1 MKKILL
7 TTTLAALACSSPLT
21 WAASTG
27 EGQINFTG
35 EILDAACEVINS
47 LSSPLAVDL
56 GKVSKTAFTGVGSTT
71 NITSFFLEL
80 KNCPETVT
88 KASIKFGG
96 NADTDNANV
105 LALTGGTGAAS
116 GVGIQLVDA
125 DGTPLNL
132 YTASADYA
140 LQTGTAT
147 NNLEFGARYIQT
159 GAAVT
164 AGTANGSSTFTV
176 TYN

>member
-7 TTTLAALACSSPLT
+7 TTTLAALACSSSLT

-27 EGQINFTG
+27 EGQVNFTG
-35 EILDAACEVINS
+35 EILDAACEVVNS
-47 LSSPLAVDL
+47 QSSPLAVDL
-56 GKVSKTAFTGVGSTT
+56 GSVSKTAFTGVGSTT
-71 NITSFFLEL
+71 NITSFVLQL
-80 KNCPETVT
+80 KNCPETIKT
-88 KASIKFGG
+88 AAIKFGG
-96 NADTDNANV
+96 NADLDNVNV

-132 YTASADYA
+132 YTASADYT
-140 LQTGTAT
+140 LETGTAT
-147 NNLEFGARYIQT
+147 NSLEFGARYIQT
-159 GAAVT
+159 AAAVT

>member
-7 TTTLAALACSSPLT
+7 TTTLAALACSSSLT
-21 WAASTG
+21 WAAASG
-27 EGQINFTG
+27 EGQVNFTG
-35 EILDAACEVINS
+35 EILDAACEVVNS
-47 LSSPLAVDL
+47 QSSPLAVDL

-71 NITSFFLEL
+71 NITSFFLQL
-80 KNCPETVT
+80 KNCPASVT
-88 KASIKFGG
+88 TASIKFGG
-96 NADTDNANV
+96 DADSNNASV
-105 LALTGGTGAAS
+105 LALTGDTGKAS

-125 DGTPLNL
+125 DGTPLDL

-147 NNLEFGARYIQT
+147 NNLEFGTRYIQT

>member
-35 EILDAACEVINS
+35 EILDAACEVVNS

-71 NITSFFLEL
+71 NITSFFLQL

>member
-7 TTTLAALACSSPLT
+7 TTTLAVLACSSSLT

-27 EGQINFTG
+27 EGQVNFTG
-35 EILDAACEVINS
+35 EILDAACEVVNS
-47 LSSPLAVDL
+47 QSSPLAVDL
-56 GKVSKTAFTGVGSTT
+56 GSVSKTAFTGVGSTT
-71 NITSFFLEL
+71 NITSFVLQL
-80 KNCPETVT
+80 KNCPETVKT
-88 KASIKFGG
+88 AAIKFGG
-96 NADTDNANV
+96 NADLDNVNV

-132 YTASADYA
+132 YTASADYT
-140 LQTGTAT
+140 LETGTAT
-147 NNLEFGARYIQT
+147 NSLEFGARYIQT
-159 GAAVT
+159 AAAVT

>member
-7 TTTLAALACSSPLT
+7 TTTLAALACSSSLT

-27 EGQINFTG
+27 EGQVNFTG
-35 EILDAACEVINS
+35 EILDAACEVVNS
-47 LSSPLAVDL
+47 QSSPLAVDL
-56 GKVSKTAFTGVGSTT
+56 GSVSKTAFTGVGSTT
-71 NITSFFLEL
+71 NITSFVLQL
-80 KNCPETVT
+80 KNCPETVKT
-88 KASIKFGG
+88 AAIKFGG
-96 NADTDNANV
+96 NADLDNVNV

-125 DGTPLNL
+125 DGTPLSL
-132 YTASADYA
+132 YTASADYT
-140 LQTGTAT
+140 LETGTAT
-147 NNLEFGARYIQT
+147 NSLEFGARYIQT
-159 GAAVT
+159 AAAVT

>member
-7 TTTLAALACSSPLT
+7 TTTLAALACSSSLT
-21 WAASTG
+21 WAAATG
-27 EGQINFTG
+27 EGQVNFTG
-35 EILDAACEVINS
+35 EILDAACEVVNS
-47 LSSPLAVDL
+47 QSSPLAVDL

-71 NITSFFLEL
+71 NITSFILQL
-80 KNCPETVT
+80 KNCPETVS

-96 NADTDNANV
+96 DADNNNANV

-159 GAAVT
+159 GAAIT

>member
-35 EILDAACEVINS
+35 EILDAACEVVNS

>member
-35 EILDAACEVINS
+35 EILDAACEVVNS
-47 LSSPLAVDL
+47 LSSPLTVDL

-96 NADTDNANV
+96 NADTDNVNV

>member
-1 MKKILL
+1 MKKLLL
-7 TTTLAALACSSPLT
+7 TSTLAALACSSSFT
-21 WAASTG
+21 CAASTG
-27 EGQINFTG
+27 EGQVNFTG
-35 EILDAACEVINS
+35 EILDAACEVVNS

-71 NITSFFLEL
+71 NITSFFLQL

-96 NADTDNANV
+96 NADTDNVNV
-105 LALTGGTGAAS
+105 LALTGGTGTAS
-116 GVGIQLVDA
+116 GIGIQLVDA

-147 NNLEFGARYIQT
+147 NDLEFGARYIQT

>member
-1 MKKILL
+1 
-7 TTTLAALACSSPLT
+7 
-21 WAASTG
+21 
-27 EGQINFTG
+27 
-35 EILDAACEVINS
+35 
-47 LSSPLAVDL
+47 
-56 GKVSKTAFTGVGSTT
+56 
-71 NITSFFLEL
+71 
-80 KNCPETVT
+80 
-88 KASIKFGG
+88 
-96 NADTDNANV
+96 V

-140 LQTGTAT
+140 LETGTVT

-159 GAAVT
+159 GATVT
-164 AGTANGSSTFTV
+164 AGVANGSSTFTV

>member
-7 TTTLAALACSSPLT
+7 MTTMAALACSSSLT
-21 WAASTG
+21 WAATTG
-27 EGQINFTG
+27 EGQVNFTG
-35 EILDAACEVINS
+35 EILDAGCEVVNS
-47 LSSPLAVDL
+47 QSSPLAVDL
-56 GKVSKTAFTGVGSTT
+56 GKISKTAFTGIGSTT
-71 NITSFFLEL
+71 NITSFVLQL

-96 NADTDNANV
+96 TADTDNVDV

-140 LQTGTAT
+140 LETGTAT

-159 GAAVT
+159 GATVT
-164 AGTANGSSTFTV
+164 AGVANGSSTFTV